1 MIDFQDILQGF
12 ANIASWQGLFY
23 IALGTFVGLI
33 FGCVPGL
40 SGSTAVALFIP
51 ITYVL
56 EPNIAIAL
64 LMGIIMGGVSG
75 GLISTILLN
84 IPGTAA
90 SFATTFDGHPM
101 AMRGE
106 AGKALGTGIVFS
118 FLGGLISMIA
128 LLFLSPMLADF
139 ALNFGSREYFA
150 ISLFALTMVA
160 SMSNGNMVR
169 GLISG
174 CLGAII
180 AMVGIAPIDTTYRFT
195 FGSSNLTAGFSLIA
209 VLTGSYAVAE
219 VMKNAKASRNKEKIE
234 VCSYKFKGFGFTW
247 REFIKQIPNS
257 LRSAVIGI
265 GIGILP
271 GIGAST
277 SNLVSYQV
285 AKDTSKYPEK
295 FGTGIMDGI
304 VASETA
310 NNACAGGALIPLLA
324 LGVPGD
330 VASAL
335 LLGALTLQGIQP
347 GPLLFTT
354 NPDLVFTV
362 FASLMVANVVMIVLA
377 RCGMKVF
384 VKLLSVS
391 KAVLMPMVLILCCV
405 GAFSNSHNPFDIVM
419 LGAFGVFGMIMQ
431 KLEFPITPLI
441 IGYIVGPMCEL
452 NLRRALVIGDGQISY
467 LFSSWIAIGFY
478 AITLLSIGM
487 AVWKSIKANRAAK
500 AKGEV
505 ALDAEEDM

>member
-1 MIDFQDILQGF
+1 MVDFQGIIQGF
-12 ANIASWQGLFY
+12 ANIASVQGVFY
-23 IALGTFVGLI
+23 IALGTFVGLV

-40 SGSTAVALFIP
+40 NGATAVALFIP

-64 LMGIIMGGVSG
+64 LMGIINGGVSG
-75 GLISTILLN
+75 GLISAILLN

-101 AMRGE
+101 AMKGE
-106 AGKALGTGIVFS
+106 AGRALGTGIVFS
-118 FLGGLISMIA
+118 FIGGLISMIT
-128 LLFLSPMLADF
+128 LLFVAPMLANV
-139 ALNFGSREYFA
+139 ALEFGSREYFA
-150 ISLFALTMVA
+150 VSLFALTMVA

-174 CLGAII
+174 CLGMII
-180 AMVGIAPIDTTYRFT
+180 AMVGIAPIDTTHRFT
-195 FGSSNLTAGFSLIA
+195 FGSTNLAVGFTLIA
-209 VLTGSYAVAE
+209 VLTGPFAVSE
-219 VMKNAKASRNKEKIE
+219 IMKNCKASRTEGKLE
-234 VCSYKFKGFGFTW
+234 VYTYKFKGFGFTFK
-247 REFIKQIPNS
+247 EFVPQLWNMF
-257 LRSAVIGI
+257 RSAIIGI

-277 SNLVSYQV
+277 SNLVAYQV
-285 AKDTSKYPEK
+285 AKQSSKHPEK

-330 VASAL
+330 IASAL

-347 GPLLFTT
+347 GPLLFTAH
-354 NPDLVFTV
+354 PDLVFTV
-362 FASLMVANVVMIVLA
+362 FASLMVANVIMLIMA

-391 KAVLMPMVLILCCV
+391 KAILMPTILILCCV
-405 GAFSNSHNPFDIVM
+405 GAFSNGNNPFDIVM
-419 LGAFGVFGMIMQ
+419 LGVFGVIGMILQ
-431 KLEFPITPLI
+431 KMEFPIAPLI
-441 IGYIVGPMCEL
+441 IGYIIGPMCEL
-452 NLRRALVIGDGQISY
+452 NLRRALVIGDGQFIY
-467 LFSSWIAIGFY
+467 LFESPIAILFY
-478 AITLLSIGM
+478 AITILSIVM
-487 AVWKSIKANRAAK
+487 AVRKSVKANRLAK
-500 AKGEV
+500 AKGEI
-505 ALDAEEDM
+505 AKDEEEEF